1 MSRRRSAAIK
11 VYTLDEEAL
20 VLQRRL
26 EDEASHEAIR
36 AATSLRN
43 KSRGTMVALE
53 DTRAKLRQQLA
64 VAERQLAQA
73 ATDSETHN
81 RAVAVAEHPSR
92 AIEASRRQTQ
102 PSGTPAPQR
111 VASPDRAFTQT
122 SILSTDYRALRTSSN
137 S

>member
-1 MSRRRSAAIK
+1 MSLRRSAAIK
-11 VYTLDEEAL
+11 AHRLDEEAL
-20 VLQRRL
+20 VLQRLL

-43 KSRGTMVALE
+43 KSRGTMAALE

-64 VAERQLAQA
+64 AAERQLAQA

-81 RAVAVAEHPSR
+81 RAVVVAEHSSR
-92 AIEASRRQTQ
+92 AIEASRHQTQ

-111 VASPDRAFTQT
+111 VASPDRAFAQT
-122 SILSTDYRALRTSSN
+122 IIFATDYRALRTSSN